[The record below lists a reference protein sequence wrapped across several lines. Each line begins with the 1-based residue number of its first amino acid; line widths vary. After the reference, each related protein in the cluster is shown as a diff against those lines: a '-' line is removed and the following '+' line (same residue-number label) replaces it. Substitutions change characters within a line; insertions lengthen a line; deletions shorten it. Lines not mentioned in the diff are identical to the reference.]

1 MQRYK
6 RMRREEAENLRKI
19 QGNTF
24 VEDIALSKEDFKK
37 KYSEGNKRVKIE
49 EYEKLFERRR
59 KYNMRLV

>member
-1 MQRYK
+1 
-6 RMRREEAENLRKI
+6 MRREEAENLRKI